1 MACTVLALDGV
12 TLQQLATMFPAS
24 DNDIDND
31 IANMDMNPPDVFM
44 SQNFDH
50 MENTNEDCDN
60 SLTGSIGL
68 VRLIDIF
75 TD

>member
-12 TLQQLATMFPAS
+12 TLQELATMFPAS

-50 MENTNEDCDN
+50 MENTNEACDN

>member
-68 VRLIDIF
+68 VRDIG
-75 TD
+75 